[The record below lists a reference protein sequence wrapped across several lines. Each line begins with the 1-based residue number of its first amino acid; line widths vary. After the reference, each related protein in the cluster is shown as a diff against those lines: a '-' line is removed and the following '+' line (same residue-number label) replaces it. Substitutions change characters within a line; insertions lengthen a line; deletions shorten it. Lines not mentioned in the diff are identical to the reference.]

1 VCIVGSLLPVQ
12 QVGNQRRRGV
22 VDASWNNR
30 PFSTTGPAGLDL
42 LLLRPGGA
50 MGTVQVRSLDQAGRD
65 AFVPERRRRD
75 SDDRRRH
82 DRPGRFQPGW
92 RWSDDVKPIAG
103 TDWCIFLHEG
113 YCVSGSAIV

>member
-1 VCIVGSLLPVQ
+1 
-12 QVGNQRRRGV
+12 
-22 VDASWNNR
+22 
-30 PFSTTGPAGLDL
+30 
-42 LLLRPGGA
+42 